1 MQCLRLTTVVLSA
14 LLAGACAHGRPQAT
28 GEPAAAIAAQPLARV
43 LDPLDN
49 AASWKVVTP
58 EGVRLSVHE
67 DEGVTGRCLRL
78 DYEFVTGG
86 GYCIIQK
93 DLPVALPANYELAFH
108 VRGDGPDN
116 NLEFK
121 LLDKSGDNVWWVN
134 RRAYEWPASWT
145 RLSNKKRKLEFA
157 WGPSA
162 GAPLTEI
169 SKIEFAIASSSG
181 GKGSVWLDDLVL
193 RELVASEQTPSKP
206 LAKAVSTDTNAQST
220 AGSAIDGVSDTVWSS
235 GIESEPTLVIDFGS
249 QREIGG
255 VRVEWDP
262 ETLGFVRACEV
273 SMSDD
278 AIAWSPV
285 SEPRPIQGPRS
296 LFVTPDA
303 ESRYI
308 RIRCIRGEFG
318 RKSSRES
325 PIGIKE
331 VTALSPDFSAT
342 SNRMFEALAQE
353 STPGKYPKY
362 FRGEASYWTVIGE
375 HSRASDAI
383 LSHEEA
389 MINEEG
395 QVEVGKRHFSI
406 EPFVRPFGGSVL
418 TWADATHAQSLI
430 APGIP
435 VPVVT
440 RTMESLSLETTAWT
454 EQNYGVPWLMLRYR
468 LKNISLA
475 AHSGSLALAVRP
487 FQVNPTYQWLNTP
500 GGFAPIR
507 SVTRMEHSDT
517 ERSGTTRGVRVSSGR
532 LSRDVFAISGVSEV
546 EFVQSDDADVVAAMQ
561 EGQPRGGSGSLSLT
575 DTAGTL
581 SVLFKYAYDLS
592 PGAVHECVVAVPMH
606 DSSSLP
612 LLPVT
617 PYANPELTQQSLD
630 HAVRQWHEATS
641 GTAITVPQADQWL
654 SDTFAAQLAY
664 ILINRD
670 GPALQPGSRSYERSW
685 ARDGSLTSAALLA
698 CGHTEEARAW
708 IDWFGS
714 HQFENGKIPC
724 VVDSRGPDPVNEH
737 DSHGEYI
744 WAVAN
749 YYRHTHDAEFLK
761 AHYPR
766 VQKAVAYIESIR
778 DERRTPEYKDDA
790 SPKRAMYG
798 LVPESISHEGYSAKP
813 MHSYWDCFFVLLGL
827 KEASYVAEQMGD
839 DQWAQAYAK
848 LAAEFRMCLY
858 DSMRRVFARSNID
871 YIPGCVELADFDST
885 STTIALFPCDEQ
897 DHAPQVQLRNTF
909 DRYWKFATGRM
920 NGNPWE
926 AYTPYEL
933 RHVGAFVRLGER
945 DRAYE
950 LLNWFRQHQ
959 RPQGWHHWAEVVW
972 NDPKTPKFI
981 GDMPHTWVGS
991 DYLNSVL
998 SMFAYE
1004 HAGSVVCFAGV
1015 PRPWID
1021 SGEAI
1026 GIRNMHTPHGVL
1038 TISMQ
1043 RNGALISA
1051 RAEGEVRMP
1060 EGGLV
1065 FRKPPRALG
1074 EDIVVT
1080 TLPAEVSWKME

>member
-1 MQCLRLTTVVLSA
+1 MDS
-14 LLAGACAHGRPQAT
+14 
-28 GEPAAAIAAQPLARV
+28 
-43 LDPLDN
+43 

-58 EGVRLSVHE
+58 EGVRLSLHE
-67 DEGVTGRCLRL
+67 DDGQSGRCLRL

-86 GYCIIQK
+86 GYCIVQK
-93 DLPVALPANYELAFH
+93 DFPVTLPPNYEFAFR
-108 VRGDGPDN
+108 VRGTGPDN

-121 LLDKSGDNVWWVN
+121 LVDKSGDSVWWVN

-181 GKGSVWLDDLVL
+181 GKGSVWLDELVL
-193 RELVASEQTPSKP
+193 RTLDHNPEPSAQPVAHAT
-206 LAKAVSTDTNAQST
+206 STDATAQST
-220 AGSAIDGVSDTVWSS
+220 AGFAVDGRMNTSWTS
-235 GIESEPTLVIDFGS
+235 GTEAEPTLVIDLGA
-249 QREIGG
+249 QREFGG
-255 VRVEWDP
+255 VRVDWDA
-262 ETLGFVRACEV
+262 ETRGYLRVCEV
-273 SMSDD
+273 STSDD
-278 AIAWSPV
+278 AVAWTPIG
-285 SEPRPIQGPRS
+285 EPRPVHSARS

-303 ESRYI
+303 ESRYV
-308 RIRCIRGEFG
+308 RIRCVRGVSG
-318 RKSSRES
+318 RESSRTRQ
-325 PIGIKE
+325 IGVRE
-331 VTALSPDFSAT
+331 VTVLSPEFSAT
-342 SNRMFEALAQE
+342 SNSVFELLARE
-353 STPGKYPKY
+353 SARGMYPKY
-362 FRGEASYWTVIGE
+362 FLGEASYWTVIGE
-375 HSRASDAI
+375 HSPARDTR
-383 LSHEEA
+383 LSYEEA

-406 EPFVRPFGGSVL
+406 EPFIRPLGGKVL
-418 TWADATHAQSLI
+418 TWADATHAQALI
-430 APGIP
+430 APGVP

-440 RTMESLSLETTAWT
+440 RIMKSLSLEATAWT

-468 LKNISLA
+468 LRNTSQMP
-475 AHSGSLALAVRP
+475 HSGSLALAVRP

-507 SVTRMEHSDT
+507 SIRCMVPAD
-517 ERSGTTRGVRVSSGR
+517 GDWKGKPVGVRVSAGR
-532 LSRDVFAISGVSEV
+532 ASRDVLAVSGLSELKIV
-546 EFVQSDDADVVAAMQ
+546 PTDDADVVAAIQ
-561 EGQPRGGSGSLSLT
+561 EGRSGAEGAE
-575 DTAGTL
+575 DEAGTL
-581 SVLFKYAYDLS
+581 SALFTYAYDLS
-592 PGAVHECVVAVPMH
+592 PGAEYECVLAVPMH

-617 PYANPELTQQSLD
+617 PFAKPQTTQQSLD
-630 HAVRQWHEATS
+630 VAVRDWRANTN
-641 GTAITVPQADQWL
+641 TTRITVPDADQWL

-685 ARDGSLTSAALLA
+685 ARDGSLTSAALLS

-714 HQFENGKIPC
+714 YQFENGKIPC

-749 YYRHTHDAEFLK
+749 YYRHTHDADFLK

-778 DERRTPEYKDDA
+778 DERRTPEYKDEA

-827 KEASYVAEQMGD
+827 KEASYIAEQIGD
-839 DQWAQAYAK
+839 DAWAQAYAK

-858 DSMRRVFARSNID
+858 DSMRRVFARANID

-897 DHAPQVQLRNTF
+897 DHAPQQQLRNTF
-909 DRYWKFATGRM
+909 DRYWKFVKGRM
-920 NGNPWE
+920 NGEPWE

-933 RHVGAFVRLGER
+933 RHVGALVRLGQPE
-945 DRAYE
+945 RAYE
-950 LLNWFRQHQ
+950 LLNWFCQHQ

-1004 HAGSVVCFAGV
+1004 HAGSIVSFAGV
-1015 PRPWID
+1015 PQPWID
-1021 SGEAI
+1021 SGETF
-1026 GIRNMHTPHGVL
+1026 GIHNIHTSYGTL
-1038 TISMQ
+1038 TLSMQ
-1043 RNGALISA
+1043 RIGALITA
-1051 RAEGEVRMP
+1051 RAEGDIRMP

-1080 TLPAEVSWKME
+1080 TLPAEASWKME